1 MIAAV
6 EAYMK
11 TQKGIK
17 QAYLRLMAKDNEP
30 SYLLIVDFEG
40 NKDEILQGIA
50 EAASPY
56 LNGMPLD
63 IVSMD
68 GWANEVKELE
78 PFYKK
83 KRFGLW

>member
-6 EAYMK
+6 KAYMK
-11 TQKGIK
+11 TQKGIIK
-17 QAYLRLMAKDNEP
+17 AYLRLMAKDNEQ

-40 NKDEILQGIA
+40 NKDEIFRGIA
-50 EAASPY
+50 ETATPH

-63 IVSMD
+63 MVSMD
-68 GWANEVKELE
+68 GWANEVKELD